1 MKFLLCLILA
11 TFSLNVT
18 AQLNMD
24 SISHVNYFTLHTTMI
39 NDVWGYEDEMG
50 NEYALVGTENGTS
63 VVDISTPTNPVEVFW
78 EPGMNSVWRDLK
90 TYGDYAYVTTEA
102 ENGLL
107 IIDLSPLP
115 GSTALTTTYYTG
127 PLGDEWESAHN
138 IYIDE
143 FGYAY
148 IFGANRD
155 NGGVIILDVATDP
168 LNPIEVGTYDTWYA
182 HDGFVQNNI
191 MYLAHISDGFIS
203 IVDIADKGN
212 PVLLGTKATPS
223 TLSHN
228 IWVTADGQYAFTTD
242 EVSGAYL
249 GAYDVSDPSDI
260 IEVDR
265 IQSSPGAGVIPHNTH
280 VIGDHI
286 VTSYYSDGVVVHDVT
301 YPYNMIE
308 VANYDTYPLQTTDY
322 DGCWGAY
329 PFFTSGIVLA
339 TDRSE
344 GLFILNPTYIQA
356 AYLEGTVTNSVT
368 TNPLDQVQI
377 EIVGGNQLGGTNN
390 TGFYATGTV
399 DGGTYDVT
407 YSKTGYFPQTVSL
420 VLTNGIITTQDIQL
434 VPISPYNLD
443 IIVVEEGTGTP
454 IANADIRLQY
464 PLMMHEG
471 VTNGIGEESLTLYYE
486 DTYNVQVGKWGYVTN
501 CFDQFIDDATGSIVV
516 TLTPG
521 LYDDFAFDFGWS
533 TSGTATTGLWERG
546 IPVGTT
552 TGSAPDVDVTSDCS
566 DYSYVTGNSD
576 LNLNPNFDDV
586 DLGTAIL
593 TSPVMD
599 LTGYTEPYVN
609 YSRWFYNEFGPA
621 AIDDTLR
628 VSVSNGTQTVEI
640 DKIGKD
646 PATFYQWVD
655 MSIRLSDY
663 ITITSTMQF
672 FFETS
677 DEDPNPNI
685 TEAGL
690 DKFYIVEEVELALNE
705 LDVVY
710 KVYPNPFN
718 HKIIVEGIHT
728 SVDYRVFSSEGQLVG
743 QGVLSAQQ
751 NEVETSAFKSGIYFL
766 HLNEKVHKVIKMN
779 E

>member
-1 MKFLLCLILA
+1 MKFLLGII
-11 TFSLNVT
+11 SLVFFMNVS

-24 SISHVNYFTLHTTMI
+24 SISHVNYFSLHSTMI
-39 NDVWGYEDEMG
+39 NDIWGYEDEFG

-102 ENGLL
+102 QNGLL

-127 PLGDEWESAHN
+127 PGGDQWDSAHN

-168 LNPIEVGTYDTWYA
+168 LNPIEVGTFDDWYA
-182 HDGFVQNNI
+182 HDGMAQDNI
-191 MYLAHISDGFIS
+191 LYLAHISDGFIS
-203 IVDIADKGN
+203 IVDVADKAN

-223 TLSHN
+223 TFSHN
-228 IWVTADGQYAFTTD
+228 IWVTANGQYAFTTD

-249 GAYDVSDPSDI
+249 AAYDVSDPTDI
-260 IEVDR
+260 IELDR

-280 VIGDHI
+280 VIGNHI

-301 YPYNMIE
+301 HPYNMIE
-308 VANYDTYPLQTTDY
+308 VGNYDTYPGQTTSY

-329 PFFTSGIVLA
+329 PYFTSGIVLA

-344 GLFILNPTYIQA
+344 GLFILNPTYVQA
-356 AYLEGTVTNSVT
+356 AYLEGTITNSVT
-368 TNPLDQVQI
+368 TNPLDQVEI
-377 EIVGGNQLGGTNN
+377 EIVGGNQLEYTSN
-390 TGFYATGTV
+390 TGFYATGIAT
-399 DGGTYDVT
+399 GGVYDVV
-407 YSKTGYFPQTVSL
+407 YSKVGYFPQTLSL
-420 VLTNGIITTQDIQL
+420 TLTNGVITTQDIQL

-443 IIVVEEGTGTP
+443 ILVVEEGTGTP
-454 IANADIRLQY
+454 IANADVRLQHTF
-464 PLMMHEG
+464 LTHDG
-471 VTNGIGEESLTLYYE
+471 ITNGIGEESLTLYYE
-486 DTYNVQVGKWGYVTN
+486 DLYNVQVGKWGYITH
-501 CFDQFIDDATGSIVV
+501 CFYENIDNSTGTIVV
-516 TLTPG
+516 TLRQG
-521 LYDDFAFDFGWS
+521 IYDDFAFDFGWAS
-533 TSGTATTGLWERG
+533 SGTAVTGLWERG
-546 IPVGTT
+546 KPNGTSS
-552 TGSAPDVDVTSDCS
+552 GSAPSEDVTNDCGE
-566 DYSYVTGNSD
+566 YAYVTGNSD
-576 LNLNPNFDDV
+576 NLHPNADDV

-609 YSRWFYNEFGPA
+609 YSRWFYNEFGPGN
-621 AIDDTLR
+621 IDDTLR

-646 PATFYQWVD
+646 PGTFFQWVI
-655 MSIRLSDY
+655 MSIRLSDH
-663 ITITSTMQF
+663 ISITSTMQF
-672 FFETS
+672 FFHTS
-677 DEDPNPNI
+677 DLDPHPNI

-690 DKFYIVEEVELALNE
+690 DKFYIVEEAELGVIE
-705 LDVVY
+705 QEVIY
-710 KVYPNPFN
+710 SIYPNPFD
-718 HKIIVEGIHT
+718 HKLVIDGIQT
-728 SVDYRVFSSEGQLVG
+728 STDYTLVSSQGRVVDR
-743 QGVLSAQQ
+743 GVLLPNQ
-751 NEVETSAFKSGIYFL
+751 NELMTTEFKSGIYFL
-766 HLNEKVHKVIKMN
+766 HLDEKVYKVIKLD
-779 E
+779 